1 MKKKSLIPVLLI
13 FFAAP
18 AFSQKKITE
27 GTIVYNLV
35 VNSNDSTIKLADGLD
50 GATNTVFI
58 KGKLSR
64 SEFVSI
70 YGTQTTIIDGKA
82 KNVTLLK
89 EFGGKK
95 YMITLQA
102 EDWKETNKKYDS
114 VSFSF
119 ENESK
124 MVAGYNCHKAI
135 GKLKSGETFI
145 VYYTTDLLPDSQE
158 FQYSNK
164 SLPGLALEYETTIG
178 NKKAVFTAAS
188 VNFNPVPIAKFDLP
202 KSGFRVMTYEES
214 KKAVSN

>member
-1 MKKKSLIPVLLI
+1 MKKSFLLAIPILSVI
-13 FFAAP
+13 SV
-18 AFSQKKITE
+18 FSQKKITE

-35 VNSNDSTIKLADGLD
+35 VNTNDSTLKLSDGLD

-58 KGKLSR
+58 KGKMSR

-95 YMITLQA
+95 YMITLQP
-102 EDWKETNKKYDS
+102 EDWRETNRKYDS

-124 MVAGYNCHKAI
+124 
-135 GKLKSGETFI
+135 
-145 VYYTTDLLPDSQE
+145 
-158 FQYSNK
+158 
-164 SLPGLALEYETTIG
+164 
-178 NKKAVFTAAS
+178 
-188 VNFNPVPIAKFDLP
+188 
-202 KSGFRVMTYEES
+202 
-214 KKAVSN
+214 